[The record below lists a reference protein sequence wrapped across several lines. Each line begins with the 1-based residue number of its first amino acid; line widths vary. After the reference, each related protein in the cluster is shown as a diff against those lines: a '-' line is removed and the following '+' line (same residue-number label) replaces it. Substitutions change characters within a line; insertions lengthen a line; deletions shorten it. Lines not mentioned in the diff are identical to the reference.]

1 MGLREILSQTGP
13 NQSDEVPVQV
23 IILKYKD
30 KIRRCTQQAEMNR
43 VNFPKIQ
50 IHRKARFTEN
60 LIHREAD
67 SSKICS
73 ENPRKVLPDI
83 ANGMELNYLLCGY

>member
-30 KIRRCTQQAEMNR
+30 KIRRCTQQAKMNR

-50 IHRKARFTEN
+50 IHRKARFTEKP
-60 LIHREAD
+60 D
-67 SSKICS
+67 SPKI
-73 ENPRKVLPDI
+73 
-83 ANGMELNYLLCGY
+83 